1 MYAYAN
7 IPCYYENFTKD
18 LYLIFLFEIAS
29 YLGGVALYEPAA
41 ENVTCEENKSEK
53 HLLRIIVE
61 NLKINKFY
69 LVRVKT

>member
-29 YLGGVALYEPAA
+29 YIEGAALNEPVA
-41 ENVTCEENKSEK
+41 
-53 HLLRIIVE
+53 
-61 NLKINKFY
+61 
-69 LVRVKT
+69 